1 MPRLYLALM
10 QQHSKDAGLVKR
22 MSSLRMRW
30 DLEARVAMLE
40 QRFADVQQVLTLR
53 RGRHHG
59 R

>member
-1 MPRLYLALM
+1 MPRPYLALM

-30 DLEARVAMLE
+30 DLEARVEMLE